1 MLASSS
7 GGFGDKPFTTFT
19 YCTIDINF
27 DYKRVQLWQRLQG
40 WFNMGI
46 MVIIASRIA
55 GDKEQH

>member
-27 DYKRVQLWQRLQG
+27 DYKRVQLMAEITG
-40 WFNMGI
+40 
-46 MVIIASRIA
+46 MV
-55 GDKEQH
+55 